1 MNDVTF
7 KSYDYAIGGKMVVGT
22 HTMTEME
29 AIATL
34 DTIGGKEKIKESLI
48 QQLARYILENKLAE
62 FTMAEDHGR
71 GTRTFRVRAY
81 LAPNDQVKILRT
93 AYKID

>member
-7 KSYDYAIGGKMVVGT
+7 TSYDYAIGGKMVVGT
-22 HTMTEME
+22 HTMTEMD
-29 AIATL
+29 AIGTL
-34 DTIGGKEKIKESLI
+34 DTIGGKERIKESLI
-48 QQLARYILENKLAE
+48 QQMAKYMLENKLAE
-62 FTMAEDHGR
+62 FTMTEDHAR